1 MTKIV
6 GLLAISLIANCL
18 LFIGFLYLKN
28 TLQNTI
34 NLLNGVIKR
43 MGIEIQIV
51 KGKTAVK
58 E

>member
-1 MTKIV
+1 MTKIE